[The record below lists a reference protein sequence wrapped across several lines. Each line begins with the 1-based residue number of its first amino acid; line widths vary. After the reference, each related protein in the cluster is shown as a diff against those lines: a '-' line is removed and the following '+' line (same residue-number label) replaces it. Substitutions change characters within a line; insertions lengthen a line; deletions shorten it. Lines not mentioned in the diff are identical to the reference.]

1 MSLILRLFCLFSS
14 VALAVA
20 EGEAVV
26 FVVDPSWDCVESYVA
41 HVPVLQKYR
50 IVKVM
55 TRLGTAAPCNSDHAD
70 IYRSITYNSST
81 PNDSV
86 ATEEICPKL
95 KSLGVPVAAVIAT
108 HDPAVYLAD
117 QLAAC
122 VGARGNPFDGP
133 LAKARRDK
141 WVMSES
147 VRKAGLR
154 SVKEKIVTTWKEAK
168 KYLQSLSPP
177 LSHANPVIFKILEGS
192 SSEGVNKVYSLKQ
205 AEEIFSS
212 EFGSKSNYGTKIGK
226 LLIQEYLQG
235 KEYVIDSVSRDGVHK
250 IVMVWNED
258 LRPGNGIFNFYY
270 GFKVMDPK
278 DEKIQVII
286 DYANK
291 VLDATGLQN
300 GAADMEVI
308 WLEDEGRPCVI
319 DLNARW
325 TALMWHDGL
334 ALEKAIVGNDQ
345 ITATAN
351 AYLDGNAFNEM
362 PPVPSIKQHGA
373 IIFTMARHTGFLRDT
388 PGLAVAKK
396 LPSYLGNYNDGMFVG
411 TLIQKLPTNHP
422 CLFILLAHGERAVV
436 DEDYDHIIGL
446 ENSDAWFD
454 ITPSKGSTLLTAL
467 RPSYAAL
474 PGHGLPA
481 IAAFAMLLVAALLA
495 YATMSRQSA
504 RNGTE
509 YLAIE

>member
-1 MSLILRLFCLFSS
+1 MSLILGLLCLFSS
-14 VALAVA
+14 VALILA
-20 EGEAVV
+20 EDQAVV
-26 FVVDPSWDCVESYVA
+26 FVVDPSWDAVESYVA
-41 HVPVLQKYR
+41 HVPLLQKYK

-55 TRLGTAAPCNSDHAD
+55 TRLGTAASTNSDHAD
-70 IYRSITYNSST
+70 IYRSITYNSWT
-81 PNDSV
+81 QNDSE
-86 ATEEICPKL
+86 ATKEICPKL
-95 KSLGVPVAAVIAT
+95 MRLGVPVAAVIAT
-108 HDPAVYLAD
+108 FDPAVYLAD

-122 VGARGNPFDGP
+122 VGVRGNPLDGP
-133 LAKARRDK
+133 LAKARFDK
-141 WVMSES
+141 WFMSEA

-154 SVKEKIVTTWKEAK
+154 SVKEKKVTSWNEAK
-168 KYLQSLSPP
+168 EYLQSLNPP

-205 AEEIFSS
+205 AEEIYV
-212 EFGSKSNYGTKIGK
+212 EAKIGK
-226 LLIQEYLQG
+226 VLIQEYLQG

-278 DEKIQVII
+278 DQKIQVII

-291 VLDATGLQN
+291 VLDATGLRN

-334 ALEKAIVGNDQ
+334 ALEKAIVVNDQ

-351 AYLDGNAFNEM
+351 AYLDGDAFNEM
-362 PPVPSIKQHGA
+362 PLVPSIKQHAA
-373 IIFTMARHTGFLRDT
+373 IIFTMAHHTGFLRDT

-396 LPSYLGNYNDGMFVG
+396 LPSYLGSYNNGMFVG
-411 TLIQKLPTNHP
+411 TLIQKLPTSNP
-422 CLFILLAHGERAVV
+422 CLYILLAHKEKAVV
-436 DEDYDHIIGL
+436 DEDYDRIIAL

-454 ITPSKGSTLLTAL
+454 ITPSTGYTLLTAL
-467 RPSYAAL
+467 RPSDGGL

-481 IAAFAMLLVAALLA
+481 IAALAMLTVAAVLA
-495 YATMSRQSA
+495 RAAMSRQSV
-504 RNGTE
+504 RDGME